1 MTYQELLLERAEMH
15 WLEEEPLPL
24 DLHFELAAEGIDVE
38 AAEKSF
44 NQTKEDT

>member
-1 MTYQELLLERAEMH
+1 MLLERAEMY

-24 DLHFELAAEGIDVE
+24 DLHFELASEGIDVE

-44 NQTKEDT
+44 KCINHD